1 MALTIEQ
8 RPEKTLDSG
17 LVSKWNASAT
27 PLQYKFSSDLFPVN
41 TSDTPLTVDS
51 FSYSAS
57 LRGTGL
63 ILNPFTPIT
72 NLEVGDYITVSNTD
86 IDGTYKV
93 IGIPNNQNSIVIDL
107 FTTLSGQFING
118 TAIKYYKGYK
128 ALVKVFA
135 GSPEYHPYNTDGS
148 KPQTEIGTIEVN
160 FDQNNKGVCNVRNFI
175 KPDMSADFDY
185 NNENSHEAWTSFAIE
200 YAEIWD
206 NKTTSISFEEDIIAN
221 CFPFT
226 GFSNSD
232 FNSGLTDWEQT
243 NTQGAANWG
252 SGVSGQVSA
261 IANGERGTQ
270 ELYQDIELQAGQ
282 KYGLKVDYNLVSG
295 TISDNIQILLFG
307 FTSFGSSFLIQNKFI
322 SDIGAGSINL
332 DFYPNNTTT
341 SIRVQFSSVKTS
353 PNPFTIELTNF
364 EISSEAGNQCK
375 YSSFSIFGAKQF
387 QNSLGGNFGDYLAN
401 NQTPGKLLTN
411 FEALKYPFYINSLIP
426 ASTFSQSEGG
436 NSVFLE
442 TFIFDSKGVEKEYV
456 RQQIESK
463 SDGVYTVNPEIETE
477 SCDWDNGTTQ
487 IISIPDNLLLDG
499 DGGTYEDTDVSTWN
513 ISELV
518 YSPSTPNQVG
528 GQILEIDGKG
538 VFNTSAPFMQQG
550 QTLLIAKFDTVINVI
565 QGETYTIDSDVFVNN
580 SSFAFPLRGNTE
592 CFFIVEGYDLAD
604 LNITTI
610 ECPPDPIAPTVE
622 GKISTTFTATTD
634 TVNIIFAQRV
644 FNTLPFGTGGSWD
657 LDNTTV
663 KGPILYLSEKKPIKA
678 GVCCGKTNQLLR
690 WKNNLG
696 GWDKWNFTRFRTF
709 KENTKNKIEIQR
721 DITQDWDNYFI
732 NGDTEF
738 DYISQEVRQIMTLRS
753 ELLTQDEQKNLNQIR
768 SSIRVQAFIN
778 DRWVTVTVKG
788 GNYTLYDENEK
799 IREVSFD
806 IELPRTLTQEQ

>member
-27 PLQYKFSSDLFPVN
+27 PLQYKFSSNLFPVN
-41 TSDTPLTVDS
+41 NVDPTISISSYLYSSSD
-51 FSYSAS
+51 
-57 LRGTGL
+57 RGTVL
-63 ILNPFTPIT
+63 TLSSPQSSVNQ
-72 NLEVGDYITVSNTD
+72 GDYITIEGAGD
-86 IDGTYKV
+86 INGVHKV
-93 IGIPNNQNSIVIDL
+93 LSTPTASFIVIDF
-107 FTTLSGQFING
+107 FTSSTGTGG

-160 FDQNNKGVCNVRNFI
+160 FDQNNEGVCNVRNFI
-175 KPDMSADFDY
+175 KPDMSAGFDY
-185 NNENSHEAWTSFAIE
+185 DNENSHDAWTSFAIE

-206 NKTTSISFEEDIIAN
+206 NKTDAITFNEDIIAN
-221 CFPFT
+221 CFPFV

-232 FNSGLTDWEQT
+232 FNNGLTDWEQT
-243 NTQGAANWG
+243 TEPSRANWG

-261 IANGERGTQ
+261 IANGENFTQ
-270 ELYQDIELQAGQ
+270 TLYQDIDMREGNKYTVSIDYDLQSAT
-282 KYGLKVDYNLVSG
+282 V
-295 TISDNIQILLFG
+295 SDNIILFLVVKYVGVTNPLNITFFNNTQIG
-307 FTSFGSSFLIQNKFI
+307 TG
-322 SDIGAGSINL
+322 NL
-332 DFYPNNTTT
+332 STDFYPSNDVEWVGFY
-341 SIRVQFSSVKTS
+341 VQCSRLLG
-353 PNPFTIELTNF
+353 PNPFTILVNNF
-364 EISSEAGNQCK
+364 QISSEASNQCK

-401 NQTPGKLLTN
+401 SEAPGKLLTN

-456 RQQIESK
+456 RQQIENK
-463 SDGVYTVNPEIETE
+463 SDGVYTVNPLIETE

-487 IISIPDNLLLDG
+487 IISVPDNLLLDG
-499 DGGTYEDTDVSTWN
+499 DGGTYENTDVSTWD

-518 YSPSTPNQVG
+518 YSTSTPNQVG

-538 VFNTSAPFMQQG
+538 VFNTSSPFMQQG
-550 QTLLIAKFDTVINVI
+550 ETLLIAKFDTVINVI
-565 QGETYTIDSDVFVNN
+565 QGQTYTIDSDVFVNN
-580 SSFAFPLRGNTE
+580 ATFAPPLRGNSE

-610 ECPPDPIAPTVE
+610 ECPPDPISPTVE

-644 FNTLPFGTGGSWD
+644 FNTIPFGTGGSWD

-663 KGPILYLSEKKPIKA
+663 KGPIAYLSEKKPIKA

-732 NGDTEF
+732 NGDTEY

>member
-27 PLQYKFSSDLFPVN
+27 PLQYKFSSNLFPVN
-41 TSDTPLTVDS
+41 TVDTTISISSYLYSSSD
-51 FSYSAS
+51 
-57 LRGTGL
+57 RGTML
-63 ILNPFTPIT
+63 TLSSPQTSINQ
-72 NLEVGDYITVSNTD
+72 GDYIT
-86 IDGTYKV
+86 IEGTGTINGVHKV
-93 IGIPNNQNSIVIDL
+93 LSTPTASFIVIDF
-107 FTTLSGQFING
+107 FTSSTGTGG

-160 FDQNNKGVCNVRNFI
+160 FDQNNEGICNVRNFI

-185 NNENSHEAWTSFAIE
+185 DNENSHEAWTSFAIE

-206 NKTTSISFEEDIIAN
+206 NGPTPTFNDDILAN
-221 CFPFT
+221 CFPFV

-232 FNSGLTDWEQT
+232 FNNGLTDWEQT
-243 NTQGAANWG
+243 TEVGKANWG

-261 IANGERGTQ
+261 IANGENFTQ
-270 ELYQDIELQAGQ
+270 TLYQDIDMREGNKYTITLDYDLQSAT
-282 KYGLKVDYNLVSG
+282 V
-295 TISDNIQILLFG
+295 SDNIILFLVVKYVGVTNTSNITFFNNTQIG
-307 FTSFGSSFLIQNKFI
+307 TG
-322 SDIGAGSINL
+322 NL
-332 DFYPNNTTT
+332 STDFYPSNDVEWVGFY
-341 SIRVQFSSVKTS
+341 VQCSRLLG
-353 PNPFTIELTNF
+353 PNPFTILVTDF
-364 EISSEAGNQCK
+364 QISSESSNQCK

-401 NQTPGKLLTN
+401 SEAPAKLLTN
-411 FEALKYPFYINSLIP
+411 FESLKYPFYINSLIP
-426 ASTFSQSEGG
+426 ASTFAQSEGG

-442 TFIFDSKGVEKEYV
+442 TFIYDSKGVEKEYI
-456 RQQIESK
+456 RQQIQSK

-477 SCDWDNGTTQ
+477 SCEWDNGTTQ
-487 IISIPDNLLLDG
+487 IISVPDNLLLDG
-499 DGGTYEDTDVSTWN
+499 DGGTYDNEDESTWN
-513 ISELV
+513 ITPLV
-518 YSPSTPNQVG
+518 NNPSNLDYIGTTVTASSNETG
-528 GQILEIDGKG
+528 L
-538 VFNTSAPFMQQG
+538 FNTSAPTMLQD
-550 QTLLIAKFDTVINVI
+550 QTLFIARYNTQINVI
-565 QGETYTIDSDVFVNN
+565 PGETYTIDSDILAANTNFET
-580 SSFAFPLRGNTE
+580 LQRGNAE
-592 CFFIVEGYDLAD
+592 AFFYVEGYNLSDLT
-604 LNITTI
+604 LTTF
-610 ECPPDPIAPTVE
+610 ECPGGLPNPIPTA
-622 GKISTTFTATTD
+622 GKISTTFTATTN
-634 TVNIIFAQRV
+634 TVNIIFCQRLK
-644 FNTLPFGTGGSWD
+644 NTIPFGTGGAWE

-663 KGPILYLSEKKPIKA
+663 KGPILYLTEKKTIKA
-678 GVCCGKTNQLLR
+678 GICCGKTNQLIR

-768 SSIRVQAFIN
+768 SSIRVQAFVN
-778 DRWVTVTVKG
+778 NRWVTVTVKG

>member
-27 PLQYKFSSDLFPVN
+27 PLQYKFSSNLFPVN
-41 TSDTPLTVDS
+41 NVDTPLS
-51 FSYSAS
+51 ISNYAYSAS
-57 LRGTGL
+57 ERGTV
-63 ILNPFTPIT
+63 ITLNSFQSGI
-72 NLEVGDYITVSNTD
+72 NQGDYVTITGTSD
-86 IDGTYKV
+86 IDGVHK
-93 IGIPNNQNSIVIDL
+93 IKSIISSGTFVIDL
-107 FTTLSGQFING
+107 FTSSTGSGG

-160 FDQNNKGVCNVRNFI
+160 FDQNNEGICNVRNFI

-185 NNENSHEAWTSFAIE
+185 DNENSHEAWTSFAIE

-206 NKTTSISFEEDIIAN
+206 NKTDGITFNEDILAN
-221 CFPFT
+221 CFPFV

-232 FNSGLTDWEQT
+232 FNGGLTDWEQT
-243 NTQGAANWG
+243 TEVGKANWG

-261 IANGERGTQ
+261 IANGQNFTQ
-270 ELYQDIELQAGQ
+270 TLYQEIDIREGNKYTVSIDYDLQSAT
-282 KYGLKVDYNLVSG
+282 VE
-295 TISDNIQILLFG
+295 DNIIIFVSAKYEGVTALATVSFD
-307 FTSFGSSFLIQNKFI
+307 FTIPL
-322 SDIGAGSINL
+322 GARSL
-332 DFYPNNTTT
+332 TSDFYPTNKVEWVGVTIINNK
-341 SIRVQFSSVKTS
+341 QLN
-353 PNPFTIELTNF
+353 PNPFTVLVTNF
-364 EISSEAGNQCK
+364 QISSEAGNQCK

-387 QNSLGGNFGDYLAN
+387 QNSIGGNFGDYLAN

-411 FEALKYPFYINSLIP
+411 FESLKYPFYINSLIP

-442 TFIFDSKGVEKEYV
+442 TFIYDSKGVEKEYV
-456 RQQIESK
+456 RQQIENK
-463 SDGVYTVNPEIETE
+463 SDGVYTVNPEIETDQCE
-477 SCDWDNGTTQ
+477 WDKGTTQ
-487 IISIPDNLLLDG
+487 IISVPNNILLDG
-499 DGGTYEDTDVSTWN
+499 DGGTYDNEDPNTWN
-513 ISELV
+513 ITPFIN
-518 YSPSTPNQVG
+518 SPSNPNYVG
-528 GQILEIDGKG
+528 DNIFSSQQTARIG
-538 VFNTSAPFMQQG
+538 NSAASMQSG
-550 QTLLIAKFDTVINVI
+550 ETLLIAKFDTEINVI
-565 QGETYTIDSDVFVNN
+565 QGETYTIDSDISAANGN
-580 SSFAFPLRGNTE
+580 FAPSMRGNAE
-592 CFFIVEGYDLAD
+592 AFFYVEGYDISD
-604 LNITTI
+604 LTI
-610 ECPPDPIAPTVE
+610 STFKCPAPPASPIAVE

-644 FNTLPFGTGGSWD
+644 FNTIPTGTGGTWG

-663 KGPILYLSEKKPIKA
+663 KGPILYLTEKKPIKA

-738 DYISQEVRQIMTLRS
+738 DYISQEVRQIITLRS
-753 ELLTQDEQKNLNQIR
+753 ELLTQDEQNNLNQIR

>member
-41 TSDTPLTVDS
+41 NVDPTIS
-51 FSYSAS
+51 ISSYLYSS
-57 LRGTGL
+57 SSRGT
-63 ILNPFTPIT
+63 ILTLSSPQSYINQ
-72 NLEVGDYITVSNTD
+72 GDYITIEGAAD
-86 IDGTYKV
+86 INGVHKV
-93 IGIPNNQNSIVIDL
+93 LSTPTGSFIVIDF
-107 FTTLSGQFING
+107 FTSSTGTGG

-160 FDQNNKGVCNVRNFI
+160 FDQNNEGICNVRNFI

-206 NKTTSISFEEDIIAN
+206 NGPTPTFNDDILAN
-221 CFPFT
+221 CFPFV

-232 FNSGLTDWEQT
+232 FNNGLTDWEQT
-243 NTQGAANWG
+243 TEVGKANWG

-270 ELYQDIELQAGQ
+270 TLYQDIDMREGNKYTVSIDYDLQSAT
-282 KYGLKVDYNLVSG
+282 V
-295 TISDNIQILLFG
+295 SDNIIILLEAKYEGITALATVNFDFG
-307 FTSFGSSFLIQNKFI
+307 IPLGVGSLTS
-322 SDIGAGSINL
+322 
-332 DFYPNNTTT
+332 DFYPTNKVEWVGVTVINNK
-341 SIRVQFSSVKTS
+341 QLN
-353 PNPFTIELTNF
+353 PNPFTILVTNF
-364 EISSEAGNQCK
+364 QISSEAGNQCK

-411 FEALKYPFYINSLIP
+411 FESLKYPFYINSLIP
-426 ASTFSQSEGG
+426 ASTFAQSEGG

-442 TFIFDSKGVEKEYV
+442 TFIYDSKGVEKEYI
-456 RQQIESK
+456 RQQIQSK
-463 SDGVYTVNPEIETE
+463 SDGVYTVNPLIETE
-477 SCDWDNGTTQ
+477 SCEWDNGTTQ
-487 IISIPDNLLLDG
+487 IISVPNNILLDG
-499 DGGTYEDTDVSTWN
+499 DGGTYDNEDPSTWN
-513 ISELV
+513 I
-518 YSPSTPNQVG
+518 TPLINSVSNPNYVG
-528 GQILEIDGKG
+528 TSVSSSSQKQARI
-538 VFNTSAPFMQQG
+538 VNSAPSMQSG
-550 QTLLIAKFDTVINVI
+550 QTLLIAKFDTEINVI
-565 QGETYTIDSDVFVNN
+565 QGETYTIDSDIFASN
-580 SSFAFPLRGNTE
+580 SNFASSMRGNAE
-592 CFFIVEGYDLAD
+592 AFFYVEGYNISDL
-604 LNITTI
+604 TI
-610 ECPPDPIAPTVE
+610 STFECPGGSVSPIVVQ
-622 GKISTTFTATTD
+622 GKISTTFVATTD
-634 TVNIIFAQRV
+634 TINIIFAQRV
-644 FNTLPFGTGGSWD
+644 FNTIPTSTGGIWAI
-657 LDNTTV
+657 DNTTV
-663 KGPILYLSEKKPIKA
+663 KGPILYLTEKKPIKA
-678 GVCCGKTNQLLR
+678 GVCCGKTNQLIR

-768 SSIRVQAFIN
+768 GSIRVQAFVN
-778 DRWVTVTVKG
+778 NRWVTVTVKG

>member
-8 RPEKTLDSG
+8 RPEKTLESG

-41 TSDTPLTVDS
+41 NVDTPLSIV
-51 FSYSAS
+51 SYGYSS
-57 LRGTGL
+57 SQRGT
-63 ILNPFTPIT
+63 ILSFNISQTSI
-72 NLEVGDYITVSNTD
+72 NQGDYITIEGTNA
-86 IDGTYKV
+86 IDGVYKV
-93 IGIPNNQNSIVIDL
+93 LSNPTVAQITIDL
-107 FTTLSGQFING
+107 FTSEAGNSG

-160 FDQNNKGVCNVRNFI
+160 FDQNNEGVCNVRNFI

-185 NNENSHEAWTSFAIE
+185 DNENSHEAWTSFAIE

-206 NKTTSISFEEDIIAN
+206 SKRTSILFNEDIIAN

-232 FNSGLTDWEQT
+232 FNNGLTDWEQT
-243 NTQGAANWG
+243 TEVGKANWG
-252 SGVSGQVSA
+252 SGTAGQVSA
-261 IANGERGTQ
+261 IANGQNFTQ
-270 ELYQDIELQAGQ
+270 TLYQEIDIREGNKYTVTIDYDLQSA
-282 KYGLKVDYNLVSG
+282 
-295 TISDNIQILLFG
+295 TIEDNIIIFVSAKYEGVTALATVSFD
-307 FTSFGSSFLIQNKFI
+307 FTIPLGVGSLTS
-322 SDIGAGSINL
+322 
-332 DFYPNNTTT
+332 DFYPSNKVEWVGVTIINNK
-341 SIRVQFSSVKTS
+341 QLN
-353 PNPFTIELTNF
+353 PNPFTVLVTNF
-364 EISSEAGNQCK
+364 QISSEAGNQCK

-401 NQTPGKLLTN
+401 NQTTGKLLTN
-411 FEALKYPFYINSLIP
+411 FESLKYPFYINSLIS
-426 ASTFSQSEGG
+426 ASTFAQSEGG

-442 TFIFDSKGVEKEYV
+442 TFIYDSKGVEKEYV

-487 IISIPDNLLLDG
+487 IISVPNNILLDG
-499 DGGTYEDTDVSTWN
+499 DGGTYDNEDPNTWN
-513 ISELV
+513 ITPFIN
-518 YSPSTPNQVG
+518 SPSNPNYVG
-528 GQILEIDGKG
+528 DNIFSSQQTARIG
-538 VFNTSAPFMQQG
+538 NSASSMQSG
-550 QTLLIAKFDTVINVI
+550 ETLLIAKFDTEINVI
-565 QGETYTIDSDVFVNN
+565 QGETYTIDSDISAANG
-580 SSFAFPLRGNTE
+580 SFATSMRGNSE
-592 CFFIVEGYDLAD
+592 AFFYVEGYDISD
-604 LNITTI
+604 LTI
-610 ECPPDPIAPTVE
+610 STFECPAPPASPIAVE

-634 TVNIIFAQRV
+634 TINIIFAQRV
-644 FNTLPFGTGGSWD
+644 FNTIPTSTGGTWG

-663 KGPILYLSEKKPIKA
+663 KGPILYLSEKKTIKA

-738 DYISQEVRQIMTLRS
+738 DYISQEVRQTITLRS

>member
-1 MALTIEQ
+1 
-8 RPEKTLDSG
+8 
-17 LVSKWNASAT
+17 
-27 PLQYKFSSDLFPVN
+27 
-41 TSDTPLTVDS
+41 
-51 FSYSAS
+51 
-57 LRGTGL
+57 
-63 ILNPFTPIT
+63 
-72 NLEVGDYITVSNTD
+72 
-86 IDGTYKV
+86 
-93 IGIPNNQNSIVIDL
+93 
-107 FTTLSGQFING
+107 
-118 TAIKYYKGYK
+118 
-128 ALVKVFA
+128 
-135 GSPEYHPYNTDGS
+135 
-148 KPQTEIGTIEVN
+148 
-160 FDQNNKGVCNVRNFI
+160 
-175 KPDMSADFDY
+175 MSADFDY
-185 NNENSHEAWTSFAIE
+185 DNENSHEAWTSFAIE

-206 NKTTSISFEEDIIAN
+206 NKTDSITFNEDIIAN

-226 GFSNSD
+226 GFNNSD

-243 NTQGAANWG
+243 NNQGAANWG

-261 IANGERGTQ
+261 IANGENFTQ
-270 ELYQDIELQAGQ
+270 ALYQDIDMREGNKYTVTIDYDLQSAT
-282 KYGLKVDYNLVSG
+282 V
-295 TISDNIQILLFG
+295 SDNIIILLEAKYEGVTALKTVNFEFG
-307 FTSFGSSFLIQNKFI
+307 IPLGVGSLTS
-322 SDIGAGSINL
+322 
-332 DFYPNNTTT
+332 DFYPTNKVEWVGVTIINNK
-341 SIRVQFSSVKTS
+341 QLN
-353 PNPFTIELTNF
+353 PNPFTVLVTNF
-364 EISSEAGNQCK
+364 QISSEAGNQCK

-411 FEALKYPFYINSLIP
+411 FEALKYPFYINSLIS
-426 ASTFSQSEGG
+426 ASTFAQSEGG

-442 TFIFDSKGVEKEYV
+442 TFIYDSKGVEKEYV
-456 RQQIESK
+456 RQQIENK

-477 SCDWDNGTTQ
+477 SCEWDNGTSQ
-487 IISIPDNLLLDG
+487 IISVPNNILLDG
-499 DGGTYEDTDVSTWN
+499 DGGTYDNEDPNTWN
-513 ISELV
+513 ITPFIN
-518 YSPSTPNQVG
+518 SPSNPNYVG
-528 GQILEIDGKG
+528 DNIFSSQQTARIG
-538 VFNTSAPFMQQG
+538 NSASSMQSG
-550 QTLLIAKFDTVINVI
+550 ETLLIAKFDTAINVI
-565 QGETYTIDSDVFVNN
+565 QGETYTIDSDISAANG
-580 SSFAFPLRGNTE
+580 SFAPSMRGNSE
-592 CFFIVEGYDLAD
+592 AFFYVDGYDISD
-604 LNITTI
+604 LTI
-610 ECPPDPIAPTVE
+610 STFECPAPPASPIAVE

-644 FNTLPFGTGGSWD
+644 FNTIPTGTGGTWG

>member
-41 TSDTPLTVDS
+41 NVDPTIS
-51 FSYSAS
+51 ISSYLYSAS
-57 LRGTGL
+57 ERGT
-63 ILNPFTPIT
+63 ILTLSSPQSSVNQ
-72 NLEVGDYITVSNTD
+72 GDYITIEGAGD
-86 IDGTYKV
+86 INGVHKV
-93 IGIPNNQNSIVIDL
+93 LSTPTSSFIVID
-107 FTTLSGQFING
+107 FFISSTGTGG

-160 FDQNNKGVCNVRNFI
+160 FDQNNEGVCNVRNFI

-185 NNENSHEAWTSFAIE
+185 DNENSHDAWTSFAIE

-206 NKTTSISFEEDIIAN
+206 NKTTSITFNEDILAN
-221 CFPFT
+221 CFPFV
-226 GFSNSD
+226 GFVNSD

-243 NTQGAANWG
+243 TDPSRANWG

-261 IANGERGTQ
+261 IANGENFTQ
-270 ELYQDIELQAGQ
+270 TLYQDIQLQPAQ

-295 TISDNIQILLFG
+295 TISDVIKVQVFG
-307 FTSFGSSFLIQNKFI
+307 VFGINDTAVLIQDKVLN
-322 SDIGAGSINL
+322 SLGSGSIDL
-332 DFYPNNTTT
+332 DFY
-341 SIRVQFSSVKTS
+341 SVGLSSSVSLRVFTQNPS
-353 PNPFTIELTNF
+353 PSPFTIELSKF
-364 EISSEAGNQCK
+364 ELTSEVSNQCK
-375 YSSFSIFGAKQF
+375 YSSFSIFGSKQF

-401 NQTPGKLLTN
+401 SEAPGKLLTN

-456 RQQIESK
+456 RQQIENK
-463 SDGVYTVNPEIETE
+463 SDGVYTVNPLIETE
-477 SCDWDNGTTQ
+477 QCEWDNGTTQ
-487 IISIPDNLLLDG
+487 IISVPDNLLLDG

-550 QTLLIAKFDTVINVI
+550 QTLLIAKFDTEINVI
-565 QGETYTIDSDVFVNN
+565 QGETYTIDSDVIVNN
-580 SSFAFPLRGNTE
+580 ATFAQPLRGNTE

-644 FNTLPFGTGGSWD
+644 FNTLPFGTGGSWE

-663 KGPILYLSEKKPIKA
+663 KGPIAYLSEKKTIKA

-778 DRWVTVTVKG
+778 NRWVTVTVKG

>member
-1 MALTIEQ
+1 MLASGTHQLHLYNISLAVICSLLIHVDNQVGSIVSYLYSPSQNGTVLT
-8 RPEKTLDSG
+8 
-17 LVSKWNASAT
+17 
-27 PLQYKFSSDLFPVN
+27 FSS
-41 TSDTPLTVDS
+41 PLPS
-51 FSYSAS
+51 GES
-57 LRGTGL
+57 LTRR
-63 ILNPFTPIT
+63 
-72 NLEVGDYITVSNTD
+72 DYITIEGTGA
-86 IDGTYKV
+86 IDGVYKV
-93 IGIPNNQNSIVIDL
+93 NATPTTTTVIIDL
-107 FTTLSGQFING
+107 FTSEAGNSG

-206 NKTTSISFEEDIIAN
+206 SKTTSTLFEQDIIAN

-232 FNSGLTDWEQT
+232 FNNGLTDWEQT
-243 NTQGAANWG
+243 TTQGAANWG
-252 SGVSGQVSA
+252 SGTAGQVSA
-261 IANGERGTQ
+261 IANGERSTQ
-270 ELYQDIELQAGQ
+270 TLYQDIDMREGNKYTVSLDYDLQSAT
-282 KYGLKVDYNLVSG
+282 V
-295 TISDNIQILLFG
+295 SDNIIIFLEAKYEG
-307 FTSFGSSFLIQNKFI
+307 ITST
-322 SDIGAGSINL
+322 DSINFDFGIPL
-332 DFYPNNTTT
+332 GVGNLTTDFYPTNKVEWVGVTILNNK
-341 SIRVQFSSVKTS
+341 QLN
-353 PNPFTIELTNF
+353 PNPFTVLVTNF
-364 EISSEAGNQCK
+364 QITSEAGNQCK

-411 FEALKYPFYINSLIP
+411 FGSLKYPFYINSLIP
-426 ASTFSQSEGG
+426 ASTFAQSEGG

-442 TFIFDSKGVEKEYV
+442 TFIYDSKGVEKEYV
-456 RQQIESK
+456 RQQIQNK
-463 SDGVYTVNPEIETE
+463 SDGVYTVNPLIATE
-477 SCDWDNGTTQ
+477 SCKWDNGTTQ
-487 IISIPDNLLLDG
+487 IISVPNNILLDG
-499 DGGTYEDTDVSTWN
+499 DGGTYDNQDPNTWDITPFINTPSNPNYVGTSVSSSSSQTARIVN
-513 ISELV
+513 
-518 YSPSTPNQVG
+518 
-528 GQILEIDGKG
+528 
-538 VFNTSAPFMQQG
+538 SAPNMQSG
-550 QTLLIAKFDTVINVI
+550 QTLLIAKFDTEINVI
-565 QGETYTIDSDVFVNN
+565 QGETYTIDSDISAANGNFA
-580 SSFAFPLRGNTE
+580 SSLRSNVE
-592 CFFIVEGYDLAD
+592 SFFIVDGYNISDL
-604 LNITTI
+604 TI
-610 ECPPDPIAPTVE
+610 STFECPAPPASPIAVE

-634 TVNIIFAQRV
+634 TINIIFAQRV
-644 FNTLPFGTGGSWD
+644 FNTIPTGTGGTWG

-738 DYISQEVRQIMTLRS
+738 DYISQEVRQIITLRS

>member
-8 RPEKTLDSG
+8 RPEKTLESG

-41 TSDTPLTVDS
+41 NVDPTISISSYLYSSSD
-51 FSYSAS
+51 
-57 LRGTGL
+57 RGT
-63 ILNPFTPIT
+63 ILTLSSPQSSVNQ
-72 NLEVGDYITVSNTD
+72 GDYITITGTGP
-86 IDGTYKV
+86 IDGVHKV
-93 IGIPNNQNSIVIDL
+93 LSTPTASFIVIDF
-107 FTTLSGQFING
+107 FTSSTGTGG

-160 FDQNNKGVCNVRNFI
+160 FDQNNEGVCNVRNFI

-185 NNENSHEAWTSFAIE
+185 DNENSHEAWTSFAIE

-206 NKTTSISFEEDIIAN
+206 NKTDGITFNQDILAN
-221 CFPFT
+221 CFPFV
-226 GFSNSD
+226 GFNNSD

-243 NTQGAANWG
+243 TEVGKASWG

-261 IANGERGTQ
+261 IANGENFTQ
-270 ELYQDIELQAGQ
+270 TLYQDIDMREGNKYTITLDYDLQSAT
-282 KYGLKVDYNLVSG
+282 V
-295 TISDNIQILLFG
+295 SDNIVLFLVVKYVGVNNPSNITFFNNTQIG
-307 FTSFGSSFLIQNKFI
+307 TG
-322 SDIGAGSINL
+322 NL
-332 DFYPNNTTT
+332 STDFYPSNN
-341 SIRVQFSSVKTS
+341 IEWVGFYVQCSRLLG
-353 PNPFTIELTNF
+353 PNPFTILVTNF
-364 EISSEAGNQCK
+364 QISSEAGNQCK

-401 NQTPGKLLTN
+401 SEAQGKLLTN
-411 FEALKYPFYINSLIP
+411 FESLKYPFYINSLIS
-426 ASTFSQSEGG
+426 ASTFAQSEGG

-442 TFIFDSKGVEKEYV
+442 TFIYDSKGVEKEYV

-463 SDGVYTVNPEIETE
+463 SDGVYTVNPLIETE
-477 SCDWDNGTTQ
+477 SCEWDNGTTQ
-487 IISIPDNLLLDG
+487 IISVPGNLLIDG
-499 DGGTYEDTDVSTWN
+499 DGGTYENTDPSTWN

-518 YSPSTPNQVG
+518 YSPSTPNQIG
-528 GQILEIDGKG
+528 GQIIEIDGKG
-538 VFNTSAPFMQQG
+538 VFNTSAPNMQSG
-550 QTLLIAKFDTVINVI
+550 QTLLIAKFDTAINVI

-580 SSFAFPLRGNTE
+580 ATFAPPLRGNTE

-644 FNTLPFGTGGSWD
+644 FNTIPFGTGGSWD

-663 KGPILYLSEKKPIKA
+663 KGPILYLTEKKPIKA

-738 DYISQEVRQIMTLRS
+738 DYISQEVRQTITLRS

-768 SSIRVQAFIN
+768 RSIRVQAFIN